1 VTTDS
6 GGGHAVLGYAGM
18 YIDNWSRKY
27 VTRQY
32 MDDAYGHKF
41 HMWRFPFWVTAIKM
55 VMDKLF
61 KGEKQ

>member
-1 VTTDS
+1 M
-6 GGGHAVLGYAGM
+6 LGYAGM